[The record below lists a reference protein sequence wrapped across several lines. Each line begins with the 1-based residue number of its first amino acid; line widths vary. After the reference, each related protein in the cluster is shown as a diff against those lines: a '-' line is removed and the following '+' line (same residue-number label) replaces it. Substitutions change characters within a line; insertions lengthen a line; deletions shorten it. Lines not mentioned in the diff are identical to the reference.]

1 MNNRAQQR
9 FDRSIRQAIAVTKR
23 ATDMVHAISQAYAE
37 EARRN
42 APPAPEKIRR
52 KSNRVSQAD
61 QLRAY
66 DALTK
71 GRP

>member
-1 MNNRAQQR
+1 MNNRTQQR
-9 FDRSIRQAIAVTKR
+9 FDRSIREAIAITKR
-23 ATDMVHAISQAYAE
+23 ATDMLHAIQQAYAE

-42 APPAPEKIRR
+42 TPLAPEKIRR

-66 DALTK
+66 DALAK
-71 GRP
+71 VKP